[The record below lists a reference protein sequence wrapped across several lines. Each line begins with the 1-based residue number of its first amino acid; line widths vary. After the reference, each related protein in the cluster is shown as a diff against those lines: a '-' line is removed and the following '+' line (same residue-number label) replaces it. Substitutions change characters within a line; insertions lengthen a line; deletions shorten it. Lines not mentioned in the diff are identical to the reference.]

1 MKMYLLALIIVVL
14 AVAGFLW
21 WQTISQEETGQQ
33 PTETPTQDG
42 LGNELYQ
49 NIENPADSLPAVNPL
64 ENKPEVNPLNEANP
78 FSNIKTNPFK

>member
-21 WQTISQEETGQQ
+21 WQTTSQEETGQQ
-33 PTETPTQDG
+33 PTETPTQGG
-42 LGNELYQ
+42 LGSGLYQ
-49 NIENPADSLPAVNPL
+49 DTENPADSLPAINPL
-64 ENKPEVNPLNEANP
+64 ENKPEVNPLNETNP